1 MKSSPEVIAG
11 SMVMVIKA
19 VNILYGE
26 EGFICFKY
34 ETSFQKCCKWYLS
47 LDINKLYWVSH
58 KDFDILRNYE

>member
-11 SMVMVIKA
+11 SMAMVIKA

-34 ETSFQKCCKWYLS
+34 ETYSFQKCCK
-47 LDINKLYWVSH
+47 
-58 KDFDILRNYE
+58 